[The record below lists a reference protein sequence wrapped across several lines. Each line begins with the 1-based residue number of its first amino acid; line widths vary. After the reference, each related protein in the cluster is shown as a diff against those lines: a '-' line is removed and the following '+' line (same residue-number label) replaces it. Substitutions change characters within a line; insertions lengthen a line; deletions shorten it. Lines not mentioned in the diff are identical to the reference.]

1 MPVKILVV
9 DDEPDLELLVRQKFR
24 RHIRE
29 GQFSFVFARNGVDA
43 LEKLRAEPDV
53 DLVLTDINMP
63 EMDGLTLLVKLNEL
77 NLLLKAV
84 IVSAYGDMENIR
96 TAMNRGAA
104 DFLTKPI
111 DFQDMEITVNKTVQ
125 QLQTLK
131 EAVREHDQLVSIRHE
146 LDIASEIQQSILPCT
161 FPPYP
166 ERRDFDIFAEMLPA
180 REVGGDFYDFFLID
194 DDHLALVIGDVS
206 GKGVPAALFMAV
218 TRTMLRSTALAGRS
232 PAECLQRVNG
242 LLCLENASEMF
253 VTVFYGILNT
263 HTGDLAYSNG
273 GHNPPYLLRG
283 NGRAELLAGTGDMVL
298 GALEKTAYREKTA
311 ALGAGDAIFLYTDGV
326 TEAMDAAGNLFSDQ
340 RLAALLGQV
349 QGATPEQLIR
359 AVVGAVKQ
367 HSGDTPQS
375 DDITALAVHYRGQAA

>member
-1 MPVKILVV
+1 MAVKILVV

-29 GQFSFVFARNGVDA
+29 GQFSFVFARNGVEA
-43 LEKLRAEPDV
+43 LQKLRAEQDI

-111 DFQDMEITVNKTVQ
+111 DFQDMEITVNKTLQ

-131 EAVREHDQLVSIRHE
+131 QAVRDHDQLVSIRHE
-146 LDIASEIQQSILPCT
+146 LDIASQIQQSILPRT

-166 ERRDFDIFAEMLPA
+166 ERRDFEIFAEMIPA

-194 DDHLALVIGDVS
+194 AERLGLVIGDVS

-218 TRTMLRSTALAGRS
+218 TRTLLKSTALAGLG
-232 PAECLQRVNG
+232 PAECLQRVNN
-242 LLCLENASEMF
+242 LLCLDNASEMF

-263 HTGDLAYSNG
+263 RSGVLAYSNG

-283 NGRAELLAGTGDMVL
+283 DGHAEVLAGTGDMVL
-298 GALEKTAYREKTA
+298 AALENTAYHEKSA
-311 ALGAGDAIFLYTDGV
+311 ALAAGDGIFLYTDGV
-326 TEAMDAAGNLFSDQ
+326 TEAMDAAGSLFSDE
-340 RLAALLGQV
+340 RLATFLGSTN
-349 QGATPEQLIR
+349 GATPQQLIR
-359 AVVGAVKQ
+359 GVVETVRH
-367 HSGDTPQS
+367 HSGETAQT
-375 DDITALAVHYRGQAA
+375 DDITALAIRYRGPAA